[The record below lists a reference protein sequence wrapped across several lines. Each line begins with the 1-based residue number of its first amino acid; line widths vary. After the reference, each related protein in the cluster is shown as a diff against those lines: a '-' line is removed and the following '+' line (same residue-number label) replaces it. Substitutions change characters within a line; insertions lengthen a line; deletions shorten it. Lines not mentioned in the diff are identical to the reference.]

1 MEDLIKDII
10 LAVVALAAV
19 FLNIIEIVLILRIR
33 KRKAFDKLLLSLAVS
48 DAAVGMIFS
57 ASKIL
62 EITKSQKSTL
72 QAIYDG
78 QKAFGLSVLFSVAN
92 LLAISVD
99 RLLAVKYPIKHRMM
113 LTSKRANIAIIVL
126 WVVTSTVA
134 SLCALVIFKWR
145 RHLNYLLNITE
156 ALILGYGILLIAIY
170 SHIFYLVC
178 KRKVTTA
185 STSGETSTVRTRI
198 LALFTRRSL
207 KSESTIL
214 FTGATVT
221 VTFIICTYPSA
232 IEFLIKQT
240 AKFSYASVLM
250 LLLNS
255 VLNPI
260 IYFFKSYLVSRGK

>member
-1 MEDLIKDII
+1 MEDLIKDVI
-10 LAVVALAAV
+10 LIAVALAAV

-48 DAAVGMIFS
+48 DAAVGMILS
-57 ASKIL
+57 GMKIFH
-62 EITKSQKSTL
+62 IAKPQQSTL
-72 QAIYDG
+72 QSTSDR

-99 RLLAVKYPIKHRMM
+99 RLLAVKYPIKHRMT
-113 LTSKRANIAIIVL
+113 LTSRRANIAIIVL
-126 WVVTSTVA
+126 WVVTSIFA
-134 SLCALVIFKWR
+134 SLCGLIIFNWT
-145 RHLNYLLNITE
+145 RHLEYLINTVE
-156 ALILGYGILLIAIY
+156 VFFLGYGILLIAIY

-178 KRKVTTA
+178 KRKAPTA
-185 STSGETSTVRTRI
+185 STNCETSTGRIRI

-221 VTFIICTYPSA
+221 ATFIICTYPSA
-232 IEFLIKQT
+232 FEYLIKQ
-240 AKFSYASVLM
+240 AKVFSFGSLLM

-260 IYFFKSYLVSRGK
+260 IYFFKSYLGSRRE

>member
-10 LAVVALAAV
+10 LAVVALAAAL
-19 FLNIIEIVLILRIR
+19 LNIIEILLILRIR

-48 DAAVGMIFS
+48 DAAIGMILS
-57 ASKIL
+57 AYKIF
-62 EITKSQKSTL
+62 EILKSQQLPMNHRPTV
-72 QAIYDG
+72 
-78 QKAFGLSVLFSVAN
+78 FGLSVSFSIAN

-113 LTSKRANIAIIVL
+113 LTSKRANIAIVVL
-126 WVVTSTVA
+126 WILTSIVA
-134 SLCALVIFKWR
+134 SLCGLIALKWR
-145 RHLNYLLNITE
+145 RHLNFLLNITQV
-156 ALILGYGILLIAIY
+156 LLLGYGILLIAIY

-178 KRKVTTA
+178 KRKVPTA
-185 STSGETSTVRTRI
+185 STNGETSTVRTRI

-221 VTFIICTYPSA
+221 ATFIICTYPSA

-240 AKFSYASVLM
+240 TKFSFRSVLM

-260 IYFFKSYLVSRGK
+260 IYFFKSYLGSRRK

>member
-1 MEDLIKDII
+1 MEELLIDII
-10 LAVVALAAV
+10 LIAVALTAV

-48 DAAVGMIFS
+48 DAVVGMILSGMKTFHI
-57 ASKIL
+57 AKP
-62 EITKSQKSTL
+62 QQSTL
-72 QAIYDG
+72 LSIYDR
-78 QKAFGLSVLFSVAN
+78 QKAFGLSVLFSIAN

-113 LTSKRANIAIIVL
+113 LTSRRANIAVVVL

-134 SLCALVIFKWR
+134 SLCGLIAFNWPRYINKLINTV
-145 RHLNYLLNITE
+145 E
-156 ALILGYGILLIAIY
+156 ALFLGYGILLIAIY

-178 KRKVTTA
+178 KRKVPTA
-185 STSGETSTVRTRI
+185 STNGETSTVGTRI

-221 VTFIICTYPSA
+221 ATFIICTYPA
-232 IEFLIKQT
+232 AFEYLIKQSE
-240 AKFSYASVLM
+240 KFSFGSVLM

-260 IYFFKSYLVSRGK
+260 IYFFKSYLGSRRK